1 MGSGV
6 YRTGGAIEKGDPGEY
21 RVGWAWGDALSRGG
35 NSGARAFV
43 RERQQPAL
51 ATGPGEGRR
60 GGEREGE
67 EEGEEGVG
75 HCIFSLRT

>member
-1 MGSGV
+1 MLLRKVIQVSTEWAGPMGGV
-6 YRTGGAIEKGDPGEY
+6 
-21 RVGWAWGDALSRGG
+21 LSRGG